1 MHHGTKT
8 FVFLETYDVK
18 IRFYSHAVVWE
29 ASEIKMT
36 IESLA
41 NLLEI
46 LQMMSLMH
54 VPRTEL

>member
-1 MHHGTKT
+1 M
-8 FVFLETYDVK
+8 
-18 IRFYSHAVVWE
+18 WE

-46 LQMMSLMH
+46 LQMMMSSMH

>member
-1 MHHGTKT
+1 MG
-8 FVFLETYDVK
+8 
-18 IRFYSHAVVWE
+18 E